1 MNEKFE
7 QVRRFFPH
15 TNKIVF
21 FNTAAFSPMSTP
33 IKEAIDANFDIR
45 MAAEIDDTRQMYELR
60 ERVREGYAELI
71 GAETRQVGVS
81 INTSFGLDLA
91 SYGLPLKEGDEI
103 LLSDIEFPAT
113 IYAWRGAAETRKL
126 KISYIKSKERKFD
139 IPALENAI
147 TERSRVLS
155 ISFVQFFNGFK
166 NDLKRLSEICQ
177 KHNLFFVVD
186 GIQGAGAEPIN
197 VAELD
202 IDIFSAGCQK
212 WLLAPFGSG
221 FYYISDKVKDQLTSH
236 NITWYSS
243 NWEFQFSDLFKYN
256 LPYFDTAEKFQGG
269 YYATLNL
276 LGMEASQKIILDLGI
291 DNIQRHNHRLI
302 DIIVETLKE
311 SDYYKITSSL
321 KPGERSSILT
331 IACDKLTELHRY
343 LFSQKIYVACREGS
357 VRIAVH
363 LFNNESDVEKLLEA
377 LKKFEK
383 SNSRNL
389 AGKTN

>member
-1 MNEKFE
+1 MSDKFE
-7 QVRRFFPH
+7 QARRFFPH
-15 TNKIVF
+15 TSKIIF

-33 IKEAIDANFDIR
+33 IKEAIDANFELR
-45 MAAEIDDTRQMYELR
+45 MAAEEDDTRQMYELR
-60 ERVREGYAELI
+60 ERVRSGYARLI

-91 SYGLPLKEGDEI
+91 SYGLPLREGDEI
-103 LLSDIEFPAT
+103 LLSDIEFPAA

-126 KISYIKSKERKFD
+126 KITYVKSKDRMFD
-139 IPALENAI
+139 ITALENSI
-147 TERSRVLS
+147 TDRSRVLS

-166 NDLKRLSEICQ
+166 NDLKRLSEICR

-197 VAELD
+197 VTELD

-221 FYYISDKVKDQLTSH
+221 FYYISDKVKDRLTSH

-243 NWEFQFSDLFKYN
+243 DWEFQFSDLFKYN

-276 LGMEASQKIILDLGI
+276 LGMEASQNIILDLGI
-291 DNIQRHNHRLI
+291 DNIQKHNHRLI
-302 DIIVETLKE
+302 DIIVDTLKE

-331 IACDKLTELHRY
+331 IACERLKELHRF
-343 LFSQKIYVACREGS
+343 LFGQKIYVASREGS
-357 VRIAVH
+357 VRIAAH
-363 LFNNESDVEKLLEA
+363 LFNNESDVEKLLDA

-383 SNSRNL
+383 SNSWNL
-389 AGKTN
+389 AQNAN

>member
-7 QVRRFFPH
+7 QIRRFFPH
-15 TNKIVF
+15 TKKIVY
-21 FNTAAFSPMSTP
+21 FNTAAFSPMSTS
-33 IKEAIDANFDIR
+33 IKEAIDANFDVR
-45 MAAEIDDTRQMYELR
+45 MAAEVDDTRQMYELR
-60 ERVREGYAELI
+60 ERVRSGYARLI
-71 GAETRQVGVS
+71 GAETRQMGVS

-126 KISYIKSKERKFD
+126 KITYVKSKDRKFD
-139 IPALENAI
+139 IQELENSI
-147 TERSRVLS
+147 TDRSRVLS

-166 NDLKRLSEICQ
+166 NDLKRLSEICR

-197 VAELD
+197 VKELN
-202 IDIFSAGCQK
+202 IDILSAGCQK

-221 FYYISDKVKDQLTSH
+221 FFYISDKVKDVLTPH

-243 NWEFQFSDLFKYN
+243 DWEFQFSDLFKFN

-276 LGMEASQKIILDLGI
+276 LGMEAAQKIILDLGI
-291 DNIQRHNHRLI
+291 DDIQMHNHRLI
-302 DIIVETLKE
+302 DTIVKTLKE
-311 SDYYKITSSL
+311 SEYYNITSSL
-321 KPGERSSILT
+321 KPSERSSILT
-331 IACDKLTELHRY
+331 IACDKLKELHRF
-343 LFSQKIYVACREGS
+343 LFGRKIHVACREGS

-363 LFNNESDVEKLLEA
+363 LFNNESDIERLLEA
-377 LKKFEK
+377 LSEFEK
-383 SNSRNL
+383 LNSRNL